1 MVLKYLKATAI
12 GVAVLGMSS
21 AANAATLRLDGY
33 TAPIQS
39 VNVSAPVAGAP
50 SRAGAAGFNVT
61 DTSGSMGSFVAWCLD
76 VAHYLMPTGGSQD
89 YTKTANPFSNSYSP
103 TSVGLSRVQSVF
115 DANYGSLDA
124 SNGDQAAAFQMA
136 LWEAAYESDSNTM
149 SVSDGGF
156 QASST
161 GSTSL
166 ANTFL
171 ANADAYTG
179 GQKWNLSF
187 FEVAGYDI
195 NRGAKTGQNLV
206 TVSAVPLPAGM
217 ILLGSGLFGLGALRR
232 RK

>member
-1 MVLKYLKATAI
+1 
-12 GVAVLGMSS
+12 
-21 AANAATLRLDGY
+21 
-33 TAPIQS
+33 
-39 VNVSAPVAGAP
+39 
-50 SRAGAAGFNVT
+50 
-61 DTSGSMGSFVAWCLD
+61 
-76 VAHYLMPTGGSQD
+76 
-89 YTKTANPFSNSYSP
+89 
-103 TSVGLSRVQSVF
+103 
-115 DANYGSLDA
+115 
-124 SNGDQAAAFQMA
+124 MA

-206 TVSAVPLPAGM
+206 SVSAVPLPAGM